1 MSIEQMRAFL
11 KKTYP
16 SKSYA
21 DRVDK
26 MSDAQV
32 TAIYNRILNTVRDT
46 GK

>member
-1 MSIEQMRAFL
+1 MSIDQMKAFL

-21 DRVDK
+21 ARVDT

-46 GK
+46 AK